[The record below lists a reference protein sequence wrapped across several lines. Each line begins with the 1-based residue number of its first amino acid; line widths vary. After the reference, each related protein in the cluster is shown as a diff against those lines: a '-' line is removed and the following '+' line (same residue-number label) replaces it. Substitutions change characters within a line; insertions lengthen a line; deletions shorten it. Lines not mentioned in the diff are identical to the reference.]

1 MKILNSSPNKTWS
14 SNPNQPINA
23 TPNRNGKKKSE
34 GTRRLHRWWEARY
47 WPLPHHSW
55 PDRCDGVFG
64 AVFDG
69 VKEGRNFQ
77 PVYQWSFLVPLIG
90 GRWYISP
97 QLAVYN
103 QKQLLSLALDC
114 LGNFPMDFSNSTF
127 VLMQFHVQEFWFIR
141 AFMGF
146 WWISLEVSFP
156 KIIAQLHSIL
166 GNSMSFCLLPLT

>member
-1 MKILNSSPNKTWS
+1 MKILNSSPKKTWS

-97 QLAVYN
+97 QLAVYTTYIPLIYG
-103 QKQLLSLALDC
+103 QLGTYISPTTYDMK
-114 LGNFPMDFSNSTF
+114 GTRNSCWNCIYWPRTF
-127 VLMQFHVQEFWFIR
+127 GEW
-141 AFMGF
+141 
-146 WWISLEVSFP
+146 
-156 KIIAQLHSIL
+156 
-166 GNSMSFCLLPLT
+166 N